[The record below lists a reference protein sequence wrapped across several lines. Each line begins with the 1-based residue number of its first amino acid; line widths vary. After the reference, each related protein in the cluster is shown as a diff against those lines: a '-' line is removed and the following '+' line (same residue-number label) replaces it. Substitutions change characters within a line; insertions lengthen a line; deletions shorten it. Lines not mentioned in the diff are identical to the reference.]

1 MTIRRGYAE
10 TPLGQLHYA
19 RAGDGEELLLLHQ
32 TPRSHDEFAELQPL
46 LADSYRT
53 IAMDM
58 PGFGSSA
65 PLASPMTIEAL
76 AEGGWA
82 LLDSLGA
89 ERAVLLGHH
98 TGAAVAQ
105 EMAVQAPERTV
116 ALVLS
121 AMPWVDAERR
131 ANGHGVRVDEA
142 TPADDGSHL
151 TELWRQR
158 QPYYPTARPD
168 LLDRFVRDALAP
180 GLDPAEGHRAVGR
193 YEMDLRI
200 GAITSPV
207 LLLAA
212 TEDPFAAKALR
223 AVRSALTG
231 AQRVVVRSLD
241 GGQVPAMEQCAAQ
254 VASHVQAFLAELA

>member
-1 MTIRRGYAE
+1 MTTRRGYAD
-10 TPLGQLHYA
+10 TSLGQLHYA
-19 RAGDGEELLLLHQ
+19 QAGDGPVLLMLHQ
-32 TPRSHDEFAELQPL
+32 TPRSHDEFAEVQPL

-65 PLASPMTIEAL
+65 PLAGPVTIEAL

-82 LLDSLGA
+82 LLDALGV

-105 EMAVQAPERTV
+105 EMAVQAPQRTV

-131 ANGHGVRVDEA
+131 ANGHGPGVDEA

-151 TELWRQR
+151 
-158 QPYYPTARPD
+158 
-168 LLDRFVRDALAP
+168 
-180 GLDPAEGHRAVGR
+180 
-193 YEMDLRI
+193 
-200 GAITSPV
+200 
-207 LLLAA
+207 
-212 TEDPFAAKALR
+212 
-223 AVRSALTG
+223 
-231 AQRVVVRSLD
+231 
-241 GGQVPAMEQCAAQ
+241 
-254 VASHVQAFLAELA
+254 

>member
-1 MTIRRGYAE
+1 MTIRRGYAD

-19 RAGDGEELLLLHQ
+19 QAGDGPVLLMLHQ

-53 IAMDM
+53 VAMDM

-65 PLASPMTIEAL
+65 PLAGAMTIEAL

-105 EMAVQAPERTV
+105 EMAVQAPERTR

-131 ANGHGVRVDEA
+131 ANRHGVGVDDA
-142 TPADDGSHL
+142 TLAGDGSHL
-151 TELWRQR
+151 IELWRQR
-158 QPYYPTARPD
+158 QPYYPTSRPD
-168 LLDRFVRDALAP
+168 LLNRFVRDALAP
-180 GLDPAEGHRAVGR
+180 GLDPTEGHRAVGR

-200 GAITSPV
+200 GAVIAPV
-207 LLLAA
+207 LLLAG
-212 TEDPFAAKALR
+212 TEDPFAAKALP

-231 AQRVVVRSLD
+231 AQRVAVRSLN
-241 GGQVPAMEQCAAQ
+241 GGQVPAMEQCAEQ
-254 VASHVQAFLAELA
+254 VAGHVRAFLAALA